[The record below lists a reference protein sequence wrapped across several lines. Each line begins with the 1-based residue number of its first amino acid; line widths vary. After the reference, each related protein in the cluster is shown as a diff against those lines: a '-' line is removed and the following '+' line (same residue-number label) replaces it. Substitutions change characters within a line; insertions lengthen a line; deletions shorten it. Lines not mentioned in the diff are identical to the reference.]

1 MYSVVSGSAPL
12 NPSLCIWSP
21 TVLPFRQFREQLDD
35 VLAESQIPN
44 PFCPLFS
51 DIDSAPQTPETNEIL
66 YPSIHDGD
74 ARIWCKH
81 CQKTPENAELTVY

>member
-21 TVLPFRQFREQLDD
+21 TVSPIRQFREQLDD
-35 VLAESQIPN
+35 VLAEYQIPN

-51 DIDSAPQTPETNEIL
+51 DIDSTPQTPETNEI
-66 YPSIHDGD
+66 YIQAYTMEMTGVD
-74 ARIWCKH
+74 ASTNEKR
-81 CQKTPENAELTVY
+81 QKTPN